1 MIDKIVLADGKYTVT
16 HQSGF
21 INAQRYGEPW
31 RDMTGDNLMFYMVMR
46 ILDLEQRITDMQYEY
61 SMRESHND

>member
-21 INAQRYGEPW
+21 LNAQRYGEPW
-31 RDMTGDNLMFYMVMR
+31 RDMTGDNLMFYMTMR
-46 ILDLEQRITDMQYEY
+46 ILELEERIAEMIYTEE
-61 SMRESHND
+61 RIK